1 MEEKLK
7 RLKEEKLRTLRK
19 IGNTLTFML
28 LVISLYLLIE
38 NFSCYIYIFFIVLAI
53 IFFVLFNLEKIK
65 KLFNRNKGRS

>member
-38 NFSCYIYIFFIVLAI
+38 NFSCYIYIFFIALAI